1 MASVNYFLCINNC
14 RGTEASLIE
23 RGLLNM
29 NAKRWWA
36 IGIAIFLF
44 VASTGI
50 TAMKSLMA
58 QDFSGQLTSLLD
70 ESEEETLF
78 EEKTVASGN
87 LDSRIAV
94 LTVDGTIQDTGDSAS
109 LLSSETYN
117 HQAFLEQ
124 LQQVKDDETVKGII
138 LKINSPG
145 GGVIES
151 KQIYE
156 AIKAIQKD
164 RKIPVYSSMGS
175 MAASGGYYISAPAD
189 KIFADEETMTGSIGV
204 IMQGVNYSK
213 LAEKYGIEFETIK
226 TGPYKD
232 IMSGSR
238 EMTKDERKILQD
250 MVNESYNRFLNVI
263 ADGRDMSKAD
273 VKKLADGRIYSGSQA
288 KKVGLVDELGYEED
302 AIASMKKDYDLKNA
316 EVFEYTASSD
326 WTSMF
331 AVKVNS
337 ILSGSADS
345 QIIGKLLANYNS
357 APRMMYLYGEE

>member
-1 MASVNYFLCINNC
+1 
-14 RGTEASLIE
+14 
-23 RGLLNM
+23 M

-36 IGIAIFLF
+36 VGIAIFLF

-50 TAMKSLMA
+50 TAMTSLMS
-58 QDFSGQLTSLLD
+58 QNFSEQVTSLVSDTTDGALA
-70 ESEEETLF
+70 ET
-78 EEKTVASGN
+78 TTTAGN
-87 LDSRIAV
+87 PTSRIAV
-94 LTVDGTIQDTGDSAS
+94 LTVNGTIQDTGESS
-109 LLSSETYN
+109 LLSSEAYN
-117 HQAFLEQ
+117 HQTFLKQ
-124 LQQVKDDETVKGII
+124 LEAVKEDDSVKGVI
-138 LKINSPG
+138 LSVNSPG
-145 GGVIES
+145 GGVVES

-156 AIKAIQKD
+156 AIKEIQQD
-164 RKIPVYSSMGS
+164 RKIPVYASMGS

-250 MVNESYNRFLNVI
+250 MINESYNRFLNVI
-263 ADGRDMSKAD
+263 VDGRNMPKAE
-273 VKKLADGRIYSGSQA
+273 VKKLADGRIYNGSQA

-302 AIASMKKDYDLKNA
+302 AIAAMKKEHNLTGA
-316 EVFEYTASSD
+316 EVFEYETTTD

-331 AVKVNS
+331 AAKAGA
-337 ILSGSADS
+337 IFSGSADT
-345 QIIGKLLANYNS
+345 QIIGRLLANYNS

>member
-1 MASVNYFLCINNC
+1 
-14 RGTEASLIE
+14 
-23 RGLLNM
+23 M

-58 QDFSGQLTSLLD
+58 QDFGGQLTSLLD
-70 ESEEETLF
+70 ESEEDMLF

-87 LDSRIAV
+87 SDARIAV
-94 LTVDGTIQDTGDSAS
+94 LTVDGTIQDTGDSSS

-124 LQQVKDDETVKGII
+124 LQQVKDDETVKGVI
-138 LKINSPG
+138 LNVNSPG

-156 AIKAIQKD
+156 AIKEIQKD

-213 LAEKYGIEFETIK
+213 LAEKYGVEFETIK

-250 MVNESYNRFLNVI
+250 MVNESYNRFINVI
-263 ADGRDMSKAD
+263 ADGRDMSKAE

-288 KKVGLVDELGYEED
+288 KKVGLVDELGYEKD

-331 AVKVNS
+331 AVKANS

>member
-1 MASVNYFLCINNC
+1 
-14 RGTEASLIE
+14 
-23 RGLLNM
+23 M

-36 IGIAIFLF
+36 VGIAIFLF

-50 TAMKSLMA
+50 TAMTSLMS
-58 QDFSGQLTSLLD
+58 QNFSEQVTSLVSDTTDGALA
-70 ESEEETLF
+70 ET
-78 EEKTVASGN
+78 TTTAGN
-87 LDSRIAV
+87 PTSRIAV
-94 LTVDGTIQDTGDSAS
+94 LTVNGTIQDTGESS
-109 LLSSETYN
+109 SFLSSEAYN
-117 HQAFLEQ
+117 HQAFLKQ
-124 LQQVKDDETVKGII
+124 LEAVKEDESVKGII
-138 LKINSPG
+138 LSVNSPG
-145 GGVIES
+145 GGVVES

-156 AIKAIQKD
+156 AIKEIQKD
-164 RKIPVYSSMGS
+164 RKIPVYASMGS

-189 KIFADEETMTGSIGV
+189 KIFADEETMNGSIGV

-250 MVNESYNRFLNVI
+250 MINESYNRFLNVI
-263 ADGRDMSKAD
+263 VDGRDMPKAE

-302 AIASMKKDYDLKNA
+302 AIAAMKKDYNLNGA
-316 EVFEYTASSD
+316 QVFEYDTTTD

-331 AVKVNS
+331 ATKAGA
-337 ILSGSADS
+337 IFSGSADA

>member
-1 MASVNYFLCINNC
+1 
-14 RGTEASLIE
+14 
-23 RGLLNM
+23 M

-36 IGIAIFLF
+36 VGIAIFLF

-50 TAMKSLMA
+50 TAMTSLMS
-58 QDFSGQLTSLLD
+58 QNFSEQVTSLVSDTTDGALA
-70 ESEEETLF
+70 ET
-78 EEKTVASGN
+78 TTTAGN
-87 LDSRIAV
+87 PTSRIAV
-94 LTVDGTIQDTGDSAS
+94 LTVNGTIQDTGESS
-109 LLSSETYN
+109 SFLSSEAYN
-117 HQAFLEQ
+117 HQAFLKQ
-124 LQQVKDDETVKGII
+124 LEAVKEDESVKGVI
-138 LKINSPG
+138 LSVNSPG
-145 GGVIES
+145 GGVVES

-156 AIKAIQKD
+156 AIKEIQKD
-164 RKIPVYSSMGS
+164 RKIPVYASMGS

-250 MVNESYNRFLNVI
+250 MINESYNRFLNVI
-263 ADGRDMSKAD
+263 VDGRDMPKAE

-302 AIASMKKDYDLKNA
+302 AIAAMKKDYNLNGA
-316 EVFEYTASSD
+316 QVFEYDTTTD

-331 AVKVNS
+331 ATKAGA
-337 ILSGSADS
+337 IFSGSADA

>member
-1 MASVNYFLCINNC
+1 
-14 RGTEASLIE
+14 
-23 RGLLNM
+23 M

-36 IGIAIFLF
+36 VGIAIFLF

-50 TAMKSLMA
+50 TAMTSLMS
-58 QDFSGQLTSLLD
+58 QNFSEQVTSLISDTTDGALA
-70 ESEEETLF
+70 ET
-78 EEKTVASGN
+78 TTTAGN
-87 LDSRIAV
+87 PTSRIAV
-94 LTVDGTIQDTGDSAS
+94 LTVNGTIQDTGESS
-109 LLSSETYN
+109 LLSSEAYN
-117 HQAFLEQ
+117 HQTFLKQ
-124 LQQVKDDETVKGII
+124 LEAVKEDDSVKGVI
-138 LKINSPG
+138 LSVNSPG
-145 GGVIES
+145 GGVVES

-156 AIKAIQKD
+156 AIKEIQQD
-164 RKIPVYSSMGS
+164 RKIPVYASMGS

-250 MVNESYNRFLNVI
+250 MINESYNRFLNVI
-263 ADGRDMSKAD
+263 VDGRNMPKAE

-302 AIASMKKDYDLKNA
+302 AIAAMKKEHNLTGA
-316 EVFEYTASSD
+316 EVFEYETTTD

-331 AVKVNS
+331 AAKAGAVF
-337 ILSGSADS
+337 SGSADT
-345 QIIGKLLANYNS
+345 QIIGRLLANYNS